1 MSPYAL
7 SLGTYLKVFFALLSL
22 LAATIAAAFLP
33 LGRLHLPLALGFA
46 TAKAILIGLFFMHL
60 CGPRTRVARVVI
72 GAAMFWLGIL
82 LTLTLADYLSRGWVP
97 IPGK

>member
-1 MSPYAL
+1 MNPQAS
-7 SLGTYLKVFFALLSL
+7 SLWAYLKVFFALLTL

-33 LGRLHLPLALGFA
+33 LGRLHLPFALGFA

-60 CGPRTRVARVVI
+60 SGPRTRFARVVTI
-72 GAAMFWLGIL
+72 ASMFWLGIL
-82 LTLTLADYLSRGWVP
+82 LTLTLADYLSRGWVQ